1 MLVMPA
7 AAGAT
12 SSTRILYIIY
22 WDNINMEY
30 LSVNSV
36 KHQRIKD
43 IEVDIC
49 ILLEKG
55 DYIN

>member
-12 SSTRILYIIY
+12 SSTRILYIVY

-43 IEVDIC
+43 IEVDIS
-49 ILLEKG
+49 ILLEKS